1 MATVKTNPL
10 SGRSKELYPLH
21 RGPFLFSPQFLT
33 AADWFQNFSQ
43 LIEKVLLDAHMA
55 ATLSKGSGSR
65 SVLVKFSNC
74 EMTVDGDGGL
84 FFLDDLGF
92 SDIPFDDDRIPFS
105 DWYSPCGEFPVF
117 LEELQE
123 SATIARLGA
132 EHRGISKFSSMLYLR
147 TRHRFES
154 ALKQGAAEISA
165 CLGSPFAERSSIE
178 AWKLSHLK
186 LIKKERESFFIDDR
200 ELDRAV
206 SDDGI
211 NIFGL
216 AITPLVTS
224 SAVARTAV
232 TTAKGKRG
240 RKPTIDR
247 QHLQDVMLD
256 HVRKRGVPGPKTPNW
271 TGEILARQLKKE
283 LGVGRTTVL
292 ENLPPVIEKYN
303 KQLRHGGFR
312 QSANSKTTVN

>member
-147 TRHRFES
+147 MRHRFES

-240 RKPTIDR
+240 RKVEIDYKR
-247 QHLQDVMLD
+247 LNEVTLD
-256 HVRKRGVPGPKTPNW
+256 LLRKRGVPGPKKPNW
-271 TGEILARQLKKE
+271 TGKIFVKHVMRKVKAGETMIR
-283 LGVGRTTVL
+283 
-292 ENLPPVIEKYN
+292 ENLRSIIKNQE
-303 KQLRHGGFR
+303 KQLPHSGFR